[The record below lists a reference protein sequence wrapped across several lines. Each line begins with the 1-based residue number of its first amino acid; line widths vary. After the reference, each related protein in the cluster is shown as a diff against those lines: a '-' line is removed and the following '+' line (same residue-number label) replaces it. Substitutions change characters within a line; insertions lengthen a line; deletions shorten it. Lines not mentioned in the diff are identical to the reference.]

1 MPVSLNRTRAIGR
14 CDGPIWID
22 LNLRLLLD
30 THVLLWWLNGDHSL
44 SPAARAAIAMPT
56 ALVFVS
62 AASALEITMKAAYG
76 QLDAPDASRRLA
88 TAMGAQGFRALEV
101 NFGHALRAGGFPLLT
116 HDVFDRL
123 LAAQALTEKLTIVSD
138 DTVFTDL
145 GAPRLW

>member
-1 MPVSLNRTRAIGR
+1 VIGR
-14 CDGPIWID
+14 LSDTIWIERI
-22 LNLRLLLD
+22 LRLLLD
-30 THVLLWWLNGDHSL
+30 THVLLWWLNGDETL
-44 SPAARAAIAMPT
+44 SPAARAAIADGD
-56 ALVFVS
+56 AVVFVS

-88 TAMGAQGFRALEV
+88 IAMGAQGFRALEV
-101 NFGHALRAGGFPLLT
+101 NFGHALRAGGFPLVT